1 MILECYRR
9 FKEIAER
16 EFGEIVVE
24 SEIIF
29 SYTGRA
35 RKLRIRLIDNTF
47 IDIWYSVDGGYSL
60 HWEQS
65 GVRNA
70 IYRHDNAPHLK
81 WSHVKTFPK
90 HCHDGAQERVAESN
104 LSDKPEEAI
113 REFLRIIRNKMVEL
127 RIEKD

>member
-16 EFGEIVVE
+16 DFGEIVVE
-24 SEIIF
+24 SEIIS

-35 RKLRIRLIDNTF
+35 RKLRIRLIDHTF
-47 IDIWYSVDGGYSL
+47 IDIWYSLEGDYSF

-65 GVRNA
+65 GVRSA

-81 WSHVKTFPK
+81 WAHVKTFPK
-90 HCHDGAQERVAESN
+90 HCHDGTQGHVVESN

-113 REFLRIIRNKMVEL
+113 REFLSIIRNKMVEL
-127 RIEKD
+127 RLEKD